1 MGKKGQKKPVDKMNR
16 LKEDKRYLKSL
27 TKMMNKED
35 DKQVAERV
43 NKQVKQAL
51 SFLDG
56 RSSFWSLST
65 LFLGALFR

>member
-56 RSSFWSLST
+56 RSSFWSQIEH
-65 LFLGALFR
+65 

>member
-1 MGKKGQKKPVDKMNR
+1 MEKVGKKNQKKPVDKMNR

-27 TKMMNKED
+27 TRMMDKED

-51 SFLDG
+51 CFLDG
-56 RSSFWSLST
+56 RSSFWSQIEH
-65 LFLGALFR
+65 

>member
-27 TKMMNKED
+27 TKMMDKED

-56 RSSFWSLST
+56 RSSFWSQIEH
-65 LFLGALFR
+65 